1 MLKRYNKNVEIREL
15 AQSNSLN
22 DRIQAARMLSRD
34 SPIVFFDLLQRDKH
48 EEVREALLVPS
59 TPSGILER
67 LTNDESSEIGI
78 QAIDILRNNI
88 DVLVTNFI
96 AIYRKEA
103 LWDEVSKRLV
113 NATGFSLAL
122 VTGMLESTH
131 GWPLKMHLSIPKV
144 ASEGLLSSYFAGTA
158 YGLLN
163 NIFGAASLIRPI
175 VNGITDPFQ
184 KLHNTVIKQRN
195 AIVKRI
201 EEEAHRSTMAAKFE
215 LFLAV
220 FYTDPHKALRLLKS
234 GSRKLEYSLRLGEDL
249 EFMYFEEERAR
260 EKAQSRLDRENKLMG
275 TLIKPQDLMQL
286 FNLFLTKQRLGK
298 FLENLEKDPSDK
310 NKEEE
315 KK

>member
-1 MLKRYNKNVEIREL
+1 M
-15 AQSNSLN
+15 
-22 DRIQAARMLSRD
+22 
-34 SPIVFFDLLQRDKH
+34 
-48 EEVREALLVPS
+48 
-59 TPSGILER
+59 
-67 LTNDESSEIGI
+67 TNDESSKIGI

-122 VTGMLESTH
+122 VTGILESTH
-131 GWPLKMHLSIPKV
+131 GWPVKMHLSLPKV

-158 YGLLN
+158 YGLLD
-163 NIFGAASLIRPI
+163 NIFGAVSLIRPI
-175 VNGITDPFQ
+175 VNSITDPFQ

-195 AIVKRI
+195 AIVKKI
-201 EEEAHRSTMAAKFE
+201 EEEVHRSTVAAKFE

-220 FYTDPHKALRLLKS
+220 FYTDPNKALRLSKS
-234 GSRKLEYSLRLGEDL
+234 GSRKLEYSLRLEEDL

-260 EKAQSRLDRENKLMG
+260 GKARSRLDRENKRMG
-275 TLIKPQDLMQL
+275 TLVKPKNLMQL